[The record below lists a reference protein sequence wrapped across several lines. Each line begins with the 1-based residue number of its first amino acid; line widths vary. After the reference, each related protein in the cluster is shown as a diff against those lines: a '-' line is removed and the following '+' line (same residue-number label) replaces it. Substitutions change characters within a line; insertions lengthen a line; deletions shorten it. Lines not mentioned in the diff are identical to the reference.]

1 LPVGFNMC
9 GNGNGLHLP
18 PQEAAGSRK
27 GSGRSPPLPLPAPDT
42 IRLLCAGERRSYA
55 HLSEEDN
62 YLDNTLGED
71 QDNEFNEDL
80 ADPFIED
87 FASQEMEMR
96 SFPTKAT
103 TQLPPLA
110 GGMEDEGGQ
119 EAVDMFADTRQFR
132 PWVELDD
139 DGAND
144 HRVDDG
150 GGGVGNASGSNEEVD
165 LFAERNT

>member
-1 LPVGFNMC
+1 MFVLVISCLLGSTCVAMAMAC
-9 GNGNGLHLP
+9 IYHRKRLRA
-18 PQEAAGSRK
+18 QEK
-27 GSGRSPPLPLPAPDT
+27 
-42 IRLLCAGERRSYA
+42 GERRSYA

-144 HRVDDG
+144 HRVDDHRVDDD

>member
-1 LPVGFNMC
+1 MFVLVISCLLGSTCVAMAMAC
-9 GNGNGLHLP
+9 IYHRKRLRA
-18 PQEAAGSRK
+18 QEK
-27 GSGRSPPLPLPAPDT
+27 
-42 IRLLCAGERRSYA
+42 GERRSYA